1 MDNEHLREEI
11 AGLLGSDAQ
20 LASMSS
26 LPPRA
31 MYIPFTKD
39 RSSFFLLVSLCLW
52 PHMKTYNDLAYASL
66 AALRL
71 IIPSGL
77 LRDLAGIEIAL
88 YIFDGEKSDRI
99 MRLSVQSKVFEKA
112 FELTDNDLTK
122 ESPADGINCGWYV
135 AKPRR

>member
-1 MDNEHLREEI
+1 MNNAYIKKEI
-11 AGLLGSDAQ
+11 AKLLGSDAR
-20 LASMSS
+20 LINMSS
-26 LPPRA
+26 LPPSA

-39 RSSFFLLVSLCLW
+39 RANFFLLVSLCLW
-52 PHMKTYNDLAYASL
+52 PHAKTFNDLAYASL

-71 IIPSGL
+71 IIPSRLLNGL
-77 LRDLAGIEIAL
+77 TGIEIVL

-99 MRLSVQSKVFEKA
+99 MRLSVQSKAFAKA

-135 AKPRR
+135 AKAKR